1 MTDTQRGK
9 LASTRAG
16 QRENP
21 PPEKVS
27 TGSSS
32 HGAGAG
38 RAIASTCILMLLTSL
53 DVTIVNVALP
63 TIRDELAVEAHSLGW
78 VVVGYTVP
86 FATLMLSAGAVT
98 DRVGPAR
105 AFLLGIMIF
114 GLGSLGCAAA
124 ANLTALVAARV
135 SQGIGAA
142 ICTPSALAVLRSN
155 VPASRLGR
163 AVAYWAFSGSI
174 AISAGPLLGGVLI
187 EAFGWRSVF
196 LLNLPIVIAAAVLT
210 LPQAQRPSA
219 MKKIGRTDT
228 LGQLIYASSS
238 IVAVASTNLL
248 QYDRGST
255 VSLAVPAAAAAAV
268 SGFALFYVV
277 EVRATNPVLPPALFR
292 SRVFQSAV
300 LVGAS
305 VNAVN
310 FGLLYCL
317 GLFYGGNH
325 GLSALHSGLL
335 FLPMMLATGVSTTVV
350 ELIRKIAGD
359 HITVISGL
367 LLELIGA
374 VLIAVGTD
382 TAAWVSVYTVPMG
395 FGVGLV
401 IPPITTRLLGS
412 VEPAESGIAG
422 GAFSSL
428 RQLGSAVGVAA
439 FGLAVQDTGVGLHVD
454 IRSISAACT
463 VLVTISILT
472 YLTTARTSTKD
483 RSTSRS

>member
-1 MTDTQRGK
+1 
-9 LASTRAG
+9 
-16 QRENP
+16 
-21 PPEKVS
+21 
-27 TGSSS
+27 
-32 HGAGAG
+32 
-38 RAIASTCILMLLTSL
+38 MLLTSL

-63 TIRDELAVEAHSLGW
+63 TIRNNLAVEAHSLGW
-78 VVVGYTVP
+78 MVVGYTIP
-86 FATLMLSAGAVT
+86 FATLMLSGGAIT
-98 DRVGPAR
+98 DRVGPER

-124 ANLTALVAARV
+124 GNLTTLVAARV

-155 VPASRLGR
+155 VPASQLGR
-163 AVAYWAFSGSI
+163 AVAYWAFSGAI

-187 EAFGWRSVF
+187 EAFGWRSIF
-196 LLNLPIVIAAAVLT
+196 LLNLPIVITAAMLT
-210 LPQAQRPSA
+210 LPQARRPSA
-219 MKKIGRTDT
+219 MKNTGRTDT
-228 LGQLIYASSS
+228 LGQLIYAGSS
-238 IVAVASTNLL
+238 IVVVAGTNLL
-248 QYDRGST
+248 QHDRGST
-255 VSLAVPAAAAAAV
+255 VSIVAPAVAVAAV
-268 SGFALFYVV
+268 CGFALFYVV
-277 EVRATNPVLPPALFR
+277 EARASNPVLPPALFR

-300 LVGAS
+300 IVGAS

-350 ELIRKIAGD
+350 EPIRSMVGD
-359 HITVISGL
+359 HITVVAGL
-367 LLELIGA
+367 LLELMGA
-374 VLIAVGTD
+374 VLIAAGTD
-382 TAAWVSVYTVPMG
+382 TVVWVSIWTVPMG

-401 IPPITTRLLGS
+401 IPPITTRLLNS
-412 VEPAESGIAG
+412 VDPAESGTAS

-439 FGLAVQDTGVGLHVD
+439 FGLGVRESGTSLHVD
-454 IRSISAACT
+454 IRSISATCT
-463 VLVTISILT
+463 GLIAISVLT
-472 YLTTARTSTKD
+472 YLITARSATND